1 MTRIIRV
8 AILETDTPIDPILA
22 RYGTYGA
29 IFNRWLNTGLQGLTV
44 TDTEIQTTI
53 WDVVNKSEYP
63 KPGDFDA
70 LLMTGS
76 RHDAHADVPWII
88 ELVKY
93 VHDIHEQH
101 KKPIVGICFG
111 HQIVARAL
119 GARVGRNDEGWEI
132 SVEPFQLTDTGK
144 QLFSKDSLD
153 IHQMHRDI
161 VYDVP
166 RGCVNLGSSPRCK
179 VQGLYMPQRVLALQ
193 GHPEYDEFVMTELI
207 NLRHAVGVFDAELAK
222 DGLSRAGKQ
231 HDGMVDQIRTLSP
244 STNKVIFEHP
254 GTSLDEARAIAQ
266 ASENAFQSYK
276 QLSLADRKAIMVK
289 ALNIVDANKETLANE
304 LTAQMGRPIAYC
316 TKEIDTMR
324 KRADYLLSIADDSLK
339 NLPGQAESGF
349 RRFLKKEPLG
359 VTLISTAWNYPYLIT
374 VNTLLP
380 ALLAG
385 NTVLL
390 RPSPQTPLLGERLVS
405 YFHEAGLPTNV
416 LQLLH
421 VGSLDVLD
429 EIVKLPQ
436 IKLVSFTGSTAG
448 GLRLREATAR
458 RVVPVNLEL
467 GGNDPAYVRPDADIA
482 YVAAQIVDGAVFNSG
497 QSCCSIERVYVHAD
511 IYDNFITE
519 VQKELSTYKLGDPT
533 DKATTTGPVISKQA
547 LKNIQSHIDDAL
559 SKGAIDATPENTTFT
574 SLPAEGN
581 YIAPKLLTNVTH
593 DMVTMREETFG
604 PVIPVMKV
612 SSDEEAVA
620 LMNDS
625 DYGLTASVW
634 TKDIKAGEA
643 LIEKI
648 DAGTVYINRCDY
660 PSPDLA
666 WIGWKNSGLGCTLG
680 PHAFDGFYKL
690 KSFHIKEEQT

>member
-1 MTRIIRV
+1 MT
-8 AILETDTPIDPILA
+8 
-22 RYGTYGA
+22 
-29 IFNRWLNTGLQGLTV
+29 N
-44 TDTEIQTTI
+44 
-53 WDVVNKSEYP
+53 
-63 KPGDFDA
+63 
-70 LLMTGS
+70 
-76 RHDAHADVPWII
+76 
-88 ELVKY
+88 
-93 VHDIHEQH
+93 
-101 KKPIVGICFG
+101 
-111 HQIVARAL
+111 
-119 GARVGRNDEGWEI
+119 
-132 SVEPFQLTDTGK
+132 
-144 QLFSKDSLD
+144 
-153 IHQMHRDI
+153 
-161 VYDVP
+161 
-166 RGCVNLGSSPRCK
+166 
-179 VQGLYMPQRVLALQ
+179 
-193 GHPEYDEFVMTELI
+193 
-207 NLRHAVGVFDAELAK
+207 
-222 DGLSRAGKQ
+222 
-231 HDGMVDQIRTLSP
+231 QIRTLSP

-254 GTSLDEARAIAQ
+254 GTSLDEARTIAH

-276 QLSLADRKAIMVK
+276 QFSLADRKAILVK
-289 ALNIVDANKETLANE
+289 ALDIIDANKETLARE

-339 NLPGQAESGF
+339 NLPGQAENGF
-349 RRFLKKEPLG
+349 RRFLKKVPLG

-374 VNTLLP
+374 INTLLP

-405 YFHEAGLPTNV
+405 YFQEAGLPANV
-416 LQLLH
+416 FQLLH

-429 EIVKLPQ
+429 EIAKLPQ

-458 RVVPVNLEL
+458 RIVPVNLEL
-467 GGNDPAYVRPDADIA
+467 GGNDPAYVRPDADIP

-497 QSCCSIERVYVHAD
+497 QSCCSIERVYAHAD
-511 IYDNFITE
+511 IYEKFISE

-533 DKATTTGPVISKQA
+533 DKTTTTGPVISKQA
-547 LKNIQSHIDDAL
+547 LATIQSHIDDAL
-559 SKGAIDATPENTTFT
+559 SKGAVDCTPPNPTFT
-574 SLPAEGN
+574 STPAEGN

-612 SSDEEAVA
+612 TSDEDAVA

-634 TKDIKAGEA
+634 TKDIQAGEE

-690 KSFHIKEEQT
+690 KSFHIKEEQV

>member
-1 MTRIIRV
+1 M
-8 AILETDTPIDPILA
+8 
-22 RYGTYGA
+22 
-29 IFNRWLNTGLQGLTV
+29 
-44 TDTEIQTTI
+44 
-53 WDVVNKSEYP
+53 
-63 KPGDFDA
+63 
-70 LLMTGS
+70 
-76 RHDAHADVPWII
+76 
-88 ELVKY
+88 
-93 VHDIHEQH
+93 
-101 KKPIVGICFG
+101 
-111 HQIVARAL
+111 
-119 GARVGRNDEGWEI
+119 
-132 SVEPFQLTDTGK
+132 
-144 QLFSKDSLD
+144 
-153 IHQMHRDI
+153 
-161 VYDVP
+161 
-166 RGCVNLGSSPRCK
+166 
-179 VQGLYMPQRVLALQ
+179 
-193 GHPEYDEFVMTELI
+193 
-207 NLRHAVGVFDAELAK
+207 
-222 DGLSRAGKQ
+222 
-231 HDGMVDQIRTLSP
+231 
-244 STNKVIFEHP
+244 
-254 GTSLDEARAIAQ
+254 
-266 ASENAFQSYK
+266 
-276 QLSLADRKAIMVK
+276 
-289 ALNIVDANKETLANE
+289 
-304 LTAQMGRPIAYC
+304 
-316 TKEIDTMR
+316 
-324 KRADYLLSIADDSLK
+324 
-339 NLPGQAESGF
+339 
-349 RRFLKKEPLG
+349 
-359 VTLISTAWNYPYLIT
+359 
-374 VNTLLP
+374 NTLLP

-519 VQKELSTYKLGDPT
+519 VQKELSTLVELLLVYLKITSRRTNKSSYKLGDPT

-660 PSPDLA
+660 PSPVWFLYLSVVVR
-666 WIGWKNSGLGCTLG
+666 G
-680 PHAFDGFYKL
+680 
-690 KSFHIKEEQT
+690 SFHTDRIDIGPGLDWMEELGSWMYVGTARV